1 MATILA
7 ATRRICGGDP
17 ALKAD
22 EGGSLSDHQAAA
34 PLEEVAARLRRRTL
48 EMISAAGA
56 GHPGS
61 SLSVIEILTALYY
74 DVLRWDPAAPDAPD
88 RDRFVLSKGHAA
100 PALYAVLLDT
110 GVVDA
115 AWADSLRT
123 FRSPLQ
129 GHPDPRFT
137 PGIEFPA
144 GSLAQAL
151 SASVGLALGLHRAGS
166 PARTFVLVGDGEC
179 QEGQVWEAAAFAA
192 HHRLDGLTVIV
203 DDNRLQHDAPT
214 AAIAGAGSLVDRW
227 KACGF
232 ETEVV
237 PGHELDRLTTC
248 LRRRGDRRPRAV
260 VARTVKGKGVDFM
273 EDSVDWHSV
282 FDAARLPEAVASLAD
297 RAL

>member
-1 MATILA
+1 
-7 ATRRICGGDP
+7 
-17 ALKAD
+17 
-22 EGGSLSDHQAAA
+22 
-34 PLEEVAARLRRRTL
+34 
-48 EMISAAGA
+48 MISAAGA

-74 DVLRWDPAAPDAPD
+74 DVMCWDPTATDAPD

-115 AWADSLRT
+115 RWSDSLRT
-123 FRSPLQ
+123 FGSPLQ

-137 PGIEFPA
+137 AGVEFPA

-151 SASVGLALGLHRAGS
+151 SASVGLALGLHRSGS
-166 PARTFVLVGDGEC
+166 SARVFVLVGDGEC

-214 AAIAGAGSLVDRW
+214 AEIAGAGSLVDRW
-227 KACGF
+227 IASGF
-232 ETEVV
+232 EAEVV
-237 PGHELDRLTTC
+237 PGHDLGALTAC
-248 LRRRGDRRPRAV
+248 LRRRGDHRPRAV
-260 VARTVKGKGVDFM
+260 IARTVKGKGVSFM
-273 EDSVDWHSV
+273 EESVDWHSV
-282 FDAARLPEAVASLAD
+282 FDPARLPEAVAALAESP
-297 RAL
+297 R